1 MARDLYYGEDAR
13 TRLQAGMDQLADAV
27 KATIG
32 PRGRNV
38 LVSGIGG
45 KPVITNEA
53 SGVTRDFELSDISE
67 NLGAQMLREVATKTN
82 DAVGDGTTTAI
93 LLTQAIIR
101 EGIKNMAAGADPMG
115 LRRGIHGAVDEV
127 VRSIRES
134 AYQLEKKEDIVQ
146 VASIS
151 GADRQT
157 GEMLGDIMEQVGQD
171 GVITVEESKTM
182 ETRFEI
188 VKGSQFDKGYLSE
201 YMVTDPEKMTV
212 EMDEPYLLFTDKKI
226 TDLQDILPIL
236 DQVAQ
241 RRGRLVIV
249 AEDVSGEAL
258 KALVIN
264 KMQGTIEVAAVR
276 APGFGDRKKA
286 LVEELALLTGATVVR
301 EETGFILRDATMDM
315 LGRAEKVTITKD
327 RTVIAGGAGDK
338 DAIQAEI
345 EKLRRQLADA
355 KDEFAVDRARE
366 RLGKL
371 AGGVAVIRVGAA
383 SELELK
389 DKKARLEN
397 AMHAVRAAL
406 AEGIVAGG
414 GVAFCNAIPA
424 VQAYAAAHEGD
435 ERVGAQIV
443 EHALYAP
450 FRQIVE
456 NAGIDGDVAA
466 AEAAGRGAGFGM
478 DVTTGEYV
486 DMVRA
491 GIVDPAK
498 VVRLALENAASMAS
512 VFLTTEANVIDP
524 KDEAWL
530 RAQMAAGRSPFA

>member
-1 MARDLYYGEDAR
+1 MARDLYYGKDAR
-13 TRLQAGMDQLADAV
+13 TRLQNGMDQLADAV
-27 KATIG
+27 KTTIG
-32 PRGRNV
+32 PQGRNV

-67 NLGAQMLREVATKTN
+67 NLGAQMLTEVASKIK
-82 DAVGDGTTTAI
+82 DEVGDGTTTAI
-93 LLTQAIIR
+93 LLTQAIIC

-115 LRRGIHGAVDEV
+115 LRRGIHGAVDAAV
-127 VRSIRES
+127 QSIRES

-151 GADRQT
+151 GADPQT
-157 GEMLGDIMEQVGQD
+157 GEMLGDIMEQVGRD

-182 ETRFEI
+182 DTRFEI
-188 VKGSQFDKGYLSE
+188 VKGSQFDKGYLSG
-201 YMVTDPEKMTV
+201 YMVTDSEKMIV

-258 KALVIN
+258 KALIIN
-264 KMQGTIEVAAVR
+264 KMQGTIEAAAVR

-286 LVEELALLTGATVVR
+286 LVDELALLTGATVVR
-301 EETGFILRDATMDM
+301 EETGFVLRDATMDM
-315 LGRAEKVTITKD
+315 LGRAEKVTISKD
-327 RTVIAGGAGDK
+327 RTVIVGGAGDK
-338 DAIQAEI
+338 EAIQAEI

-371 AGGVAVIRVGAA
+371 AGGVAVIRLGAA

-397 AMHAVRAAL
+397 AMHAVRAAM

-414 GVAFCNAIPA
+414 GVAFCNAISS
-424 VQAYAAAHEGD
+424 VQAYADAREGD

-443 EHALYAP
+443 ARALYAP

-456 NAGIDGDVAA
+456 NAGMDGAVVAT
-466 AEAAGRGAGFGM
+466 EAVKRGVGFGM
-478 DVTTGEYV
+478 DVNTGEYV
-486 DMVRA
+486 DMIQA

-498 VVRLALENAASMAS
+498 VVRLALENAASMAA

-530 RAQMAAGRSPFA
+530 RAQMAAGRSPFV

>member
-13 TRLQAGMDQLADAV
+13 TRLQNGMDQLADAV
-27 KATIG
+27 KTTIG
-32 PRGRNV
+32 PQGRNV

-67 NLGAQMLREVATKTN
+67 NLGAQMLTEVASKIK
-82 DAVGDGTTTAI
+82 DEVGDGTTTAI
-93 LLTQAIIR
+93 LLTQAIIC

-115 LRRGIHGAVDEV
+115 LRRGIHGAVDAAV
-127 VRSIRES
+127 QSIRES

-151 GADRQT
+151 GADPQT
-157 GEMLGDIMEQVGQD
+157 GEMLGDIMEQVGRD

-182 ETRFEI
+182 DTRFEI
-188 VKGSQFDKGYLSE
+188 VKGSQFDKGYLSG
-201 YMVTDPEKMTV
+201 YMVTDSEKMIV

-258 KALVIN
+258 KALIIN
-264 KMQGTIEVAAVR
+264 KMQGTVEAAAVR

-286 LVEELALLTGATVVR
+286 LVDELALLTGATVVR

-315 LGRAEKVTITKD
+315 LGRAEKVTISKD
-327 RTVIAGGAGDK
+327 RTVIVGGAGDK
-338 DAIQAEI
+338 EAIQTEI
-345 EKLRRQLADA
+345 DKLRRQLADA
-355 KDEFAVDRARE
+355 KDEFAEDRARE

-371 AGGVAVIRVGAA
+371 AGGVAVIRLGAA

-397 AMHAVRAAL
+397 AMHAVRAAM

-424 VQAYAAAHEGD
+424 VQAYADAREGD

-443 EHALYAP
+443 ARALYAP

-456 NAGIDGDVAA
+456 NAGMDGAVVA
-466 AEAAGRGAGFGM
+466 AEAAKRGVGFGM

-486 DMVRA
+486 DMIQA

-498 VVRLALENAASMAS
+498 VVRLALENAASMAA

-530 RAQMAAGRSPFA
+530 RAQMAAGRSPFV

>member
-13 TRLQAGMDQLADAV
+13 MRLQNGMDQLADAV
-27 KATIG
+27 KTTIG
-32 PRGRNV
+32 PQGRNV
-38 LVSGIGG
+38 LVSGTGG

-67 NLGAQMLREVATKTN
+67 NLGAQMLTEVAAKIK

-93 LLTQAIIR
+93 LLTQAIIC

-115 LRRGIHGAVDEV
+115 LRRGIHGAVDAAV
-127 VRSIRES
+127 QSIRES

-151 GADRQT
+151 GADPQT

-188 VKGSQFDKGYLSE
+188 VKGSQFDKGYLSG
-201 YMVTDPEKMTV
+201 YMVTDSEKMIV

-241 RRGRLVIV
+241 NRGRLVIV

-258 KALVIN
+258 KALIIN
-264 KMQGTIEVAAVR
+264 KMQGTVEAAAVR

-286 LVEELALLTGATVVR
+286 LVDELALLTGATVVR

-315 LGRAEKVTITKD
+315 LGRAEKVTISKD
-327 RTVIAGGAGDK
+327 RTVIVGGAGDK
-338 DAIQAEI
+338 EAIQTEI
-345 EKLRRQLADA
+345 DKLRRQLADA
-355 KDEFAVDRARE
+355 KDEFAEDRARE

-371 AGGVAVIRVGAA
+371 AGGVAVIRLGAA

-397 AMHAVRAAL
+397 AMHAVRAAM

-424 VQAYAAAHEGD
+424 VQAYADAREGD

-443 EHALYAP
+443 ARALYAP

-456 NAGIDGDVAA
+456 NAGMDGAVVA
-466 AEAAGRGAGFGM
+466 AEAAKRGVGFGM

-486 DMVRA
+486 DMIQA

-498 VVRLALENAASMAS
+498 VVRLALENAASMAA

-530 RAQMAAGRSPFA
+530 RAQMAAGRSPFV

>member
-13 TRLQAGMDQLADAV
+13 TRLQNGMDQLADAV
-27 KATIG
+27 KTTIG
-32 PRGRNV
+32 PQGRNV
-38 LVSGIGG
+38 LVSGTGG

-67 NLGAQMLREVATKTN
+67 NLGAQMLTEVAAKIK

-93 LLTQAIIR
+93 LLTQAIIC

-115 LRRGIHGAVDEV
+115 LRRGIHGAVDAAV
-127 VRSIRES
+127 QSIRES

-151 GADRQT
+151 GADPQT

-188 VKGSQFDKGYLSE
+188 VKGSQFDKGYLSG
-201 YMVTDPEKMTV
+201 YMVTDSEKMIV

-241 RRGRLVIV
+241 NRGRLVIV

-258 KALVIN
+258 KALIIN
-264 KMQGTIEVAAVR
+264 KMQGTVEAAAVR

-286 LVEELALLTGATVVR
+286 LVDELALLTGATVVR

-315 LGRAEKVTITKD
+315 LGRAEKVTISKD
-327 RTVIAGGAGDK
+327 RTVIVGGAGDK
-338 DAIQAEI
+338 EAIQTEI
-345 EKLRRQLADA
+345 DKLRRQLADA
-355 KDEFAVDRARE
+355 KDEFAEDRARE

-371 AGGVAVIRVGAA
+371 AGGVAVIRLGAA

-397 AMHAVRAAL
+397 AMHAVRAAM

-424 VQAYAAAHEGD
+424 VQAYADAREGD

-443 EHALYAP
+443 ARALYAP

-456 NAGIDGDVAA
+456 NAGMDGAVVA
-466 AEAAGRGAGFGM
+466 AEAAKRGVGFGM

-486 DMVRA
+486 DMIQA

-498 VVRLALENAASMAS
+498 VVRLALENAASMAA

-530 RAQMAAGRSPFA
+530 RAQMAAGRSPFV

>member
-13 TRLQAGMDQLADAV
+13 TRLQNGMDQLADAV
-27 KATIG
+27 KTTIG
-32 PRGRNV
+32 PQGRNV

-67 NLGAQMLREVATKTN
+67 NLGAQMLTEVASKIK
-82 DAVGDGTTTAI
+82 DEVGDGTTTAI
-93 LLTQAIIR
+93 LLTQAIIC

-115 LRRGIHGAVDEV
+115 LRRGIHGAVDAAV
-127 VRSIRES
+127 QSIRES

-151 GADRQT
+151 GADPQT
-157 GEMLGDIMEQVGQD
+157 GEMLGDIMEQVGRD

-182 ETRFEI
+182 DTRFEI
-188 VKGSQFDKGYLSE
+188 VKGSQFDKGYLSG
-201 YMVTDPEKMTV
+201 YMVTDSEKMIV

-258 KALVIN
+258 KALIIN
-264 KMQGTIEVAAVR
+264 KMQGTIEAAAVR

-286 LVEELALLTGATVVR
+286 LVDELALLTGATVVR
-301 EETGFILRDATMDM
+301 EETGFVLRDATMDM
-315 LGRAEKVTITKD
+315 LGRAEKVTISKD
-327 RTVIAGGAGDK
+327 RTVIVGGAGDK
-338 DAIQAEI
+338 EAIQAEI

-371 AGGVAVIRVGAA
+371 AGGVAVIRLGAA

-397 AMHAVRAAL
+397 AMHAVRAAM

-414 GVAFCNAIPA
+414 GVAFCNAISS
-424 VQAYAAAHEGD
+424 VQAYADAREGD

-443 EHALYAP
+443 ARALYAP

-456 NAGIDGDVAA
+456 NAGMDGAVVAT
-466 AEAAGRGAGFGM
+466 EAAKRGVGFGM

-486 DMVRA
+486 DMIQA

-498 VVRLALENAASMAS
+498 VVRLALENAASMAA

-530 RAQMAAGRSPFA
+530 RSQMAAGRSPFV

>member
-13 TRLQAGMDQLADAV
+13 TRLQNGMDQLADAV
-27 KATIG
+27 KTTIG
-32 PRGRNV
+32 PQGRNV

-67 NLGAQMLREVATKTN
+67 NLGAQMLTEVATKIK
-82 DAVGDGTTTAI
+82 DEVGDGTTTAI
-93 LLTQAIIR
+93 LLTQAIIC
-101 EGIKNMAAGADPMG
+101 EGIKNMAAGADPMS
-115 LRRGIHGAVDEV
+115 LRRGIHGAVDAAV
-127 VRSIRES
+127 QSVRES

-151 GADRQT
+151 GADPQT

-182 ETRFEI
+182 ETCFEI
-188 VKGSQFDKGYLSE
+188 VKGSQFDKGYLSG
-201 YMVTDPEKMTV
+201 YMVTDSEKMIV

-241 RRGRLVIV
+241 NRGRLVIV

-258 KALVIN
+258 KALIIN
-264 KMQGTIEVAAVR
+264 KMQGTVEAAAVR

-286 LVEELALLTGATVVR
+286 LVDELALLTGATVVR

-315 LGRAEKVTITKD
+315 LGRAEKVTISKD
-327 RTVIAGGAGDK
+327 RTVIVGGAGDK
-338 DAIQAEI
+338 EAIQTEI
-345 EKLRRQLADA
+345 DKLRRQLADA
-355 KDEFAVDRARE
+355 KDEFAEDRARE

-371 AGGVAVIRVGAA
+371 AGGVAVIRLGAA

-397 AMHAVRAAL
+397 AMHAVRAAM

-424 VQAYAAAHEGD
+424 VQAYADACEGD

-443 EHALYAP
+443 ARTLYAP

-456 NAGIDGDVAA
+456 NAGMDGAVVA
-466 AEAAGRGAGFGM
+466 AEAAKRGVGFGM

-486 DMVRA
+486 DMIQA

-498 VVRLALENAASMAS
+498 VVRLALENAASMAA

-530 RAQMAAGRSPFA
+530 RAQMAAGRSPFV

>member
-13 TRLQAGMDQLADAV
+13 TRLQNGMDQLADAV
-27 KATIG
+27 KTTIG
-32 PRGRNV
+32 PQGRNV

-67 NLGAQMLREVATKTN
+67 NLGAQMLTEVATKIK
-82 DAVGDGTTTAI
+82 DEVGDGTTTAI
-93 LLTQAIIR
+93 LLTQAIIC
-101 EGIKNMAAGADPMG
+101 EGIKNMAAGADPMS
-115 LRRGIHGAVDEV
+115 LRRGIHGAVDAAV
-127 VRSIRES
+127 QSVRES

-151 GADRQT
+151 GADSQT
-157 GEMLGDIMEQVGQD
+157 GQMLGDIIEQVGQD

-188 VKGSQFDKGYLSE
+188 VKGSQFDKGYLSG
-201 YMVTDPEKMTV
+201 YMVTDSEKMIV

-241 RRGRLVIV
+241 SRGRLVIV

-258 KALVIN
+258 KALIIN
-264 KMQGTIEVAAVR
+264 KMQGTVEVAAVR

-286 LVEELALLTGATVVR
+286 LVDELALLTGATVVR

-315 LGRAEKVTITKD
+315 LGRAEKVTISKD
-327 RTVIAGGAGDK
+327 RTVIVGGAGDK
-338 DAIQAEI
+338 EAIQTEI

-371 AGGVAVIRVGAA
+371 AGGVAVIRLGAA

-397 AMHAVRAAL
+397 AMHAVRAAM

-424 VQAYAAAHEGD
+424 VQAYADTREGD

-443 EHALYAP
+443 ARALYAP

-456 NAGIDGDVAA
+456 NAGLDSAVVA
-466 AEAAGRGAGFGM
+466 AEATTRGIGFGM

-486 DMVRA
+486 DMIQA

-498 VVRLALENAASMAS
+498 VVRLALENAASMAA

-530 RAQMAAGRSPFA
+530 RAQMAAGRSPFV

>member
-13 TRLQAGMDQLADAV
+13 TRLQNGMDQLADAV
-27 KATIG
+27 KTTIG
-32 PRGRNV
+32 PQGRNV

-67 NLGAQMLREVATKTN
+67 NLGAQMLTEVATKIK
-82 DAVGDGTTTAI
+82 DEVGDGTTTAM
-93 LLTQAIIR
+93 LLTQAIIC
-101 EGIKNMAAGADPMG
+101 EGIKNMAAGADPMS
-115 LRRGIHGAVDEV
+115 LRRGIHGAVDAAV
-127 VRSIRES
+127 QSVRES

-151 GADRQT
+151 GADSQT
-157 GEMLGDIMEQVGQD
+157 GQMLGDIMEQVGQD

-188 VKGSQFDKGYLSE
+188 VKGSQFDKGYLSG
-201 YMVTDPEKMTV
+201 YMVTDSEKMIV

-241 RRGRLVIV
+241 SRGRLVIV

-258 KALVIN
+258 KALIIN
-264 KMQGTIEVAAVR
+264 KMQGTVEVAAVR

-286 LVEELALLTGATVVR
+286 LVDELALLTGATVVR

-315 LGRAEKVTITKD
+315 LGRAEKVTISKD
-327 RTVIAGGAGDK
+327 RTVIVGGAGDK
-338 DAIQAEI
+338 EAIQTEI

-371 AGGVAVIRVGAA
+371 AGGVAVIRLGAA

-397 AMHAVRAAL
+397 AMHAVRAAM

-424 VQAYAAAHEGD
+424 VQAYADTREGD

-443 EHALYAP
+443 ARALYAP

-456 NAGIDGDVAA
+456 NAGLDSAVVA
-466 AEAAGRGAGFGM
+466 AEATTRGIGFGM

-486 DMVRA
+486 DMIQA

-498 VVRLALENAASMAS
+498 VVRLALENAASMAA

-530 RAQMAAGRSPFA
+530 RAQMAAGRSPFV

>member
-13 TRLQAGMDQLADAV
+13 TRLQNGMDQLADAV
-27 KATIG
+27 KTTIG
-32 PRGRNV
+32 PQGRNV

-67 NLGAQMLREVATKTN
+67 NLGAQMLTEVASKIK
-82 DAVGDGTTTAI
+82 DEVGDGTTTAI
-93 LLTQAIIR
+93 LLTQAIIC

-115 LRRGIHGAVDEV
+115 LRRGIHGAVDAAV
-127 VRSIRES
+127 QSIRES

-151 GADRQT
+151 GADPQT
-157 GEMLGDIMEQVGQD
+157 GEMLGDIMEQVGRD

-182 ETRFEI
+182 DTRFEI
-188 VKGSQFDKGYLSE
+188 VKGSQFDKGYLSG
-201 YMVTDPEKMTV
+201 YMVTDSEKMIV

-241 RRGRLVIV
+241 CRGRLVIV

-258 KALVIN
+258 KALIIN
-264 KMQGTIEVAAVR
+264 KMQGTIEAAAVR

-286 LVEELALLTGATVVR
+286 LVDELALLTGATVVR
-301 EETGFILRDATMDM
+301 EETGFVLRDATMDM
-315 LGRAEKVTITKD
+315 LGRAEKVTISKD
-327 RTVIAGGAGDK
+327 RTVIVGGAGDK
-338 DAIQAEI
+338 EAILAEI

-371 AGGVAVIRVGAA
+371 AGGVAVIRLGAA

-397 AMHAVRAAL
+397 AMHAVRAAM

-414 GVAFCNAIPA
+414 GVAFCNAISP
-424 VQAYAAAHEGD
+424 VQAYADAREGD

-443 EHALYAP
+443 ARALYAP

-456 NAGIDGDVAA
+456 NAGMDGAVVATEA
-466 AEAAGRGAGFGM
+466 AERGVGFGM

-486 DMVRA
+486 DMIQA

-498 VVRLALENAASMAS
+498 VVRLALENAASMAA

-530 RAQMAAGRSPFA
+530 RAQMAAGRSPFV

>member
-13 TRLQAGMDQLADAV
+13 MRLQNGMDQLADAV
-27 KATIG
+27 KTTIG
-32 PRGRNV
+32 PQGRNV
-38 LVSGIGG
+38 LVSGTGG

-67 NLGAQMLREVATKTN
+67 NLGAQMLTEVAAKIK

-93 LLTQAIIR
+93 LLTQAIIC

-115 LRRGIHGAVDEV
+115 LRRGIHGAVDAAV
-127 VRSIRES
+127 QSIRES

-151 GADRQT
+151 GADPQT

-188 VKGSQFDKGYLSE
+188 VKGSQFDKGYLSG
-201 YMVTDPEKMTV
+201 YMVTDSEKMIV

-241 RRGRLVIV
+241 NRGRLVIV

-258 KALVIN
+258 KALIIN
-264 KMQGTIEVAAVR
+264 KMQGTVEAAAVR

-286 LVEELALLTGATVVR
+286 LVDELALLTGATVVR

-315 LGRAEKVTITKD
+315 LGRAEKVTISKD
-327 RTVIAGGAGDK
+327 RTVIVGGAGDK
-338 DAIQAEI
+338 EAIQTEI
-345 EKLRRQLADA
+345 DKLRRQLADA
-355 KDEFAVDRARE
+355 KDEFAEDRARE

-371 AGGVAVIRVGAA
+371 AGGVAVIRLGAA

-397 AMHAVRAAL
+397 AMHAVRAAM

-424 VQAYAAAHEGD
+424 VQAYADAREGD

-443 EHALYAP
+443 ARALYAP

-456 NAGIDGDVAA
+456 NAGMDGAVVA
-466 AEAAGRGAGFGM
+466 AEAAKRGVGFGM
-478 DVTTGEYV
+478 DVTTGDYV
-486 DMVRA
+486 DMIQA

-498 VVRLALENAASMAS
+498 VVRLALENAASMAA

-530 RAQMAAGRSPFA
+530 RAQMAAGRSPFV

>member
-45 KPVITNEA
+45 KPITNEA

-115 LRRGIHGAVDEV
+115 LRRGIHGGGDEV

-201 YMVTDPEKMTV
+201 YMVSR
-212 EMDEPYLLFTDKKI
+212 I
-226 TDLQDILPIL
+226 CCSRIRRSPICRISCRSSIRWRS
-236 DQVAQ
+236 A
-241 RRGRLVIV
+241 
-249 AEDVSGEAL
+249 
-258 KALVIN
+258 
-264 KMQGTIEVAAVR
+264 
-276 APGFGDRKKA
+276 
-286 LVEELALLTGATVVR
+286 
-301 EETGFILRDATMDM
+301 
-315 LGRAEKVTITKD
+315 
-327 RTVIAGGAGDK
+327 AGGWSSW
-338 DAIQAEI
+338 
-345 EKLRRQLADA
+345 RRMCP
-355 KDEFAVDRARE
+355 VRRSRRWSSTRCRARS
-366 RLGKL
+366 R
-371 AGGVAVIRVGAA
+371 
-383 SELELK
+383 
-389 DKKARLEN
+389 
-397 AMHAVRAAL
+397 
-406 AEGIVAGG
+406 
-414 GVAFCNAIPA
+414 
-424 VQAYAAAHEGD
+424 
-435 ERVGAQIV
+435 
-443 EHALYAP
+443 
-450 FRQIVE
+450 
-456 NAGIDGDVAA
+456 
-466 AEAAGRGAGFGM
+466 
-478 DVTTGEYV
+478 
-486 DMVRA
+486 
-491 GIVDPAK
+491 
-498 VVRLALENAASMAS
+498 
-512 VFLTTEANVIDP
+512 
-524 KDEAWL
+524 
-530 RAQMAAGRSPFA
+530 

>member
-13 TRLQAGMDQLADAV
+13 TRLQNGMDQLADAV
-27 KATIG
+27 KTTIG
-32 PRGRNV
+32 PQGRNV

-67 NLGAQMLREVATKTN
+67 NLGAQMLTEVATKIK
-82 DAVGDGTTTAI
+82 DEVGDGTTTAI
-93 LLTQAIIR
+93 LLTQAIIC
-101 EGIKNMAAGADPMG
+101 EGIKNMAAGADPMS
-115 LRRGIHGAVDEV
+115 LRRGIHGAVDAAV
-127 VRSIRES
+127 QSVRES

-151 GADRQT
+151 GADSQT
-157 GEMLGDIMEQVGQD
+157 GQMLGDIMEQVGQD

-188 VKGSQFDKGYLSE
+188 VKGSQFDKGYLSG
-201 YMVTDPEKMTV
+201 YMVTDSEKMIV

-241 RRGRLVIV
+241 SRGRLVIV

-258 KALVIN
+258 KALIIN
-264 KMQGTIEVAAVR
+264 KMQGTVEVAAVR

-286 LVEELALLTGATVVR
+286 LVDELALLTGATVVR

-315 LGRAEKVTITKD
+315 LGRAEKVTISKD
-327 RTVIAGGAGDK
+327 RTVIVGGAGDK
-338 DAIQAEI
+338 EAIQTEI

-371 AGGVAVIRVGAA
+371 AGGVAVIRLGAA

-397 AMHAVRAAL
+397 AMHAVRAAM

-424 VQAYAAAHEGD
+424 VQAYADTREGD

-443 EHALYAP
+443 ARALYAP

-456 NAGIDGDVAA
+456 NAGLDSAVVA
-466 AEAAGRGAGFGM
+466 AEATTRGIGFGM

-486 DMVRA
+486 DMIQA

-498 VVRLALENAASMAS
+498 VVRLALENAASMAA

-530 RAQMAAGRSPFA
+530 RAQMAAGRSPFV

>member
-13 TRLQAGMDQLADAV
+13 TRLQNGMDQLADAV
-27 KATIG
+27 KTTIG
-32 PRGRNV
+32 PQGRNV

-53 SGVTRDFELSDISE
+53 SGVTRDFELGDISE
-67 NLGAQMLREVATKTN
+67 NLGAQMLTEVASKIK
-82 DAVGDGTTTAI
+82 DEVGDGTTTAI
-93 LLTQAIIR
+93 LLTQAIIC

-115 LRRGIHGAVDEV
+115 LRRGIHGAVDAAV
-127 VRSIRES
+127 QSIRES

-151 GADRQT
+151 GADPQT
-157 GEMLGDIMEQVGQD
+157 GEMLGDIMEQVGRD

-182 ETRFEI
+182 DTRFEI
-188 VKGSQFDKGYLSE
+188 VKGSQFDKGYLSG
-201 YMVTDPEKMTV
+201 YMVTDSEKMIV

-258 KALVIN
+258 KALIIN
-264 KMQGTIEVAAVR
+264 KMQGTIEAAAVR

-286 LVEELALLTGATVVR
+286 LVDELALLTGATVVR
-301 EETGFILRDATMDM
+301 EETGFVLRDATMDM
-315 LGRAEKVTITKD
+315 LGRAEKVTISKD
-327 RTVIAGGAGDK
+327 RTVIVGGAGDK
-338 DAIQAEI
+338 EAIQAEI

-371 AGGVAVIRVGAA
+371 AGGVAVIRLGAA

-397 AMHAVRAAL
+397 AMHAVRAAM

-414 GVAFCNAIPA
+414 GVAFCNAISS
-424 VQAYAAAHEGD
+424 VQAYADAREGD

-443 EHALYAP
+443 ARALYAP

-456 NAGIDGDVAA
+456 NAGMDGAVVATEA
-466 AEAAGRGAGFGM
+466 AERGVGFGM

-486 DMVRA
+486 DMIQA

-498 VVRLALENAASMAS
+498 VVRLALENAASMAA

-530 RAQMAAGRSPFA
+530 RAQMAAGRSPFV

>member
-13 TRLQAGMDQLADAV
+13 TRLQNGMDQLADAV
-27 KATIG
+27 KTTIG
-32 PRGRNV
+32 PQGRNV

-67 NLGAQMLREVATKTN
+67 NLGAQMLTEVASKIK
-82 DAVGDGTTTAI
+82 DEVGDGTTTAI
-93 LLTQAIIR
+93 LLTQAIIC
-101 EGIKNMAAGADPMG
+101 EGIKNMAAGADPMS
-115 LRRGIHGAVDEV
+115 LRRGIHGAVDAAV
-127 VRSIRES
+127 QSVRES

-151 GADRQT
+151 GADSQT
-157 GEMLGDIMEQVGQD
+157 GQMLGDIMEQVGQD

-188 VKGSQFDKGYLSE
+188 VKGSQFDKGYLSG
-201 YMVTDPEKMTV
+201 YMVTDSEKMIV

-241 RRGRLVIV
+241 SRGRLVIV

-258 KALVIN
+258 KALIIN
-264 KMQGTIEVAAVR
+264 KMQGTVEVAAVR

-286 LVEELALLTGATVVR
+286 LVDELALLTGATVVR

-315 LGRAEKVTITKD
+315 LGRAEKVTISKD
-327 RTVIAGGAGDK
+327 RTVIVGGAGDK
-338 DAIQAEI
+338 EAIQTEI

-371 AGGVAVIRVGAA
+371 AGGVAVIRLGAA

-397 AMHAVRAAL
+397 AMHAVRAAM

-424 VQAYAAAHEGD
+424 VQAYADTREGD

-443 EHALYAP
+443 ARALYAP

-456 NAGIDGDVAA
+456 NAGLDSAVVA
-466 AEAAGRGAGFGM
+466 AEATTRGIGFGM

-486 DMVRA
+486 DMIQA

-498 VVRLALENAASMAS
+498 VVRLALENAASMAA

-530 RAQMAAGRSPFA
+530 RAQMAAGRSPFV

>member
-13 TRLQAGMDQLADAV
+13 NRLQAGMDQLTNVV

-32 PRGRNV
+32 PCGRNV
-38 LVSGIGG
+38 VVSGIGG
-45 KPVITNEA
+45 KPVITNET
-53 SGVTRDFELSDISE
+53 SGVTRDFELSNISE
-67 NLGAQMLREVATKTN
+67 NLGAQMLKEVATKIN
-82 DAVGDGTTTAI
+82 DTVGDGTTTAI
-93 LLTQAIIR
+93 LLTQAIIS
-101 EGIKNMAAGADPMG
+101 EGIKNMAAGAEPMG
-115 LRRGIHGAVDEV
+115 LRRGIHGAVDAV
-127 VRSIRES
+127 IRSIGKS

-146 VASIS
+146 VAAIA
-151 GADRQT
+151 GADQET

-182 ETRFEI
+182 ETSFEI
-188 VKGSQFDKGYLSE
+188 VKGTQFDKGYLSE
-201 YMVTDPEKMTV
+201 YMVTDTEKMAV

-226 TDLQDILPIL
+226 TDLQDIIPIL
-236 DQVAQ
+236 EQVAQ
-241 RRGRLVIV
+241 RHARLVIV
-249 AEDVSGEAL
+249 ADDVSGEAL

-276 APGFGDRKKA
+276 APGFGERKKA
-286 LVEELALLTGATVVR
+286 LEEELALLTGATVIR
-301 EETGFILRDATMDM
+301 EETGYVLREATMDM

-327 RTVIAGGAGDK
+327 RTLIVGGAGDK
-338 DAIQAEI
+338 AAIQAEI
-345 EKLRRQLADA
+345 EKLRQQLADA
-355 KDEFAVDRARE
+355 KDEYAEDRARE

-371 AGGVAVIRVGAA
+371 AGGVAVIRVGAV

-389 DKKARLEN
+389 DKKSRLDN

-414 GVAFCNAIPA
+414 GVAFCNAIPE
-424 VQAYAAAHEGD
+424 VRAYAASCTGD
-435 ERVGAQIV
+435 ERVGAEIV

-450 FRQIVE
+450 FKQIVE
-456 NAGIDGDVAA
+456 NAGMDGDVAVDESA
-466 AEAAGRGAGFGM
+466 KRGLGWGM

-486 DMVRA
+486 DMVAA

-498 VVRLALENAASMAS
+498 VVRLALENASSMAV

>member
-13 TRLQAGMDQLADAV
+13 NRLQAGMDQLTNVV

-32 PRGRNV
+32 PCGRNV
-38 LVSGIGG
+38 VVSGIGG
-45 KPVITNEA
+45 KPVITNET
-53 SGVTRDFELSDISE
+53 SGVTRDFELSNISE
-67 NLGAQMLREVATKTN
+67 NLGAQMLKEVATKIN
-82 DAVGDGTTTAI
+82 DTVGDGTTTAI
-93 LLTQAIIR
+93 LLTQAIIS
-101 EGIKNMAAGADPMG
+101 EGIKNMAAGAEPMG
-115 LRRGIHGAVDEV
+115 LRRGIHGAVDAV
-127 VRSIRES
+127 IRSIGKS

-146 VASIS
+146 VAAIA
-151 GADRQT
+151 GADQET

-182 ETRFEI
+182 ETSFEI
-188 VKGSQFDKGYLSE
+188 VKGTQFDKGYLSE
-201 YMVTDPEKMTV
+201 YMVTDTEKMAV

-226 TDLQDILPIL
+226 TDLQDIIPIL
-236 DQVAQ
+236 EQVAQ
-241 RRGRLVIV
+241 RHARLVIV
-249 AEDVSGEAL
+249 ADDVSGEAL

-276 APGFGDRKKA
+276 APGFGERKKA
-286 LVEELALLTGATVVR
+286 LEEELALLTGATVIR
-301 EETGFILRDATMDM
+301 EETGYVLREATMDM

-327 RTVIAGGAGDK
+327 RTLIVGGAGDK
-338 DAIQAEI
+338 AAIQAEI
-345 EKLRRQLADA
+345 EKLRQQLADA
-355 KDEFAVDRARE
+355 KDEYAEDRARE

-371 AGGVAVIRVGAA
+371 AGGVAVIRVGAV

-389 DKKARLEN
+389 DKKSRLDN

-414 GVAFCNAIPA
+414 GVAFCNAIPE
-424 VQAYAAAHEGD
+424 VQAYAATCTGD
-435 ERVGAQIV
+435 ERVGAEIV

-450 FRQIVE
+450 FKQIVE
-456 NAGIDGDVAA
+456 NAGMDGDVAVDESA
-466 AEAAGRGAGFGM
+466 KRGLGWGM

-486 DMVRA
+486 DMVAA

-498 VVRLALENAASMAS
+498 VVRLALENASSMAV

>member
-13 TRLQAGMDQLADAV
+13 NRLQAGMDQLTNVV

-32 PRGRNV
+32 PCGRNV
-38 LVSGIGG
+38 VVSGIGG
-45 KPVITNEA
+45 KPVITNET
-53 SGVTRDFELSDISE
+53 SGVTRDFELSNISE
-67 NLGAQMLREVATKTN
+67 NLGAQMLKEVATKIN

-93 LLTQAIIR
+93 LLTQAIIS
-101 EGIKNMAAGADPMG
+101 EGIKNMAAGAEPMG
-115 LRRGIHGAVDEV
+115 LRRGIHGAVDAV
-127 VRSIRES
+127 IRSIGKS

-146 VASIS
+146 VAAIA
-151 GADRQT
+151 GADQET

-182 ETRFEI
+182 ETSFEI
-188 VKGSQFDKGYLSE
+188 VKGTQFDKGYLSE
-201 YMVTDPEKMTV
+201 YMVTDTEKMAV

-226 TDLQDILPIL
+226 TDLQDIIPIL
-236 DQVAQ
+236 EQVAQ
-241 RRGRLVIV
+241 RHARLVIV
-249 AEDVSGEAL
+249 ADDVSGEAL

-276 APGFGDRKKA
+276 APGFGERKKA
-286 LVEELALLTGATVVR
+286 LEEELALLTGATVIR
-301 EETGFILRDATMDM
+301 EETGYVLREATMDM

-327 RTVIAGGAGDK
+327 RTLIVGGAGDK
-338 DAIQAEI
+338 AAIQAEI
-345 EKLRRQLADA
+345 EKLRQQLADA
-355 KDEFAVDRARE
+355 KDEYAEDRARE

-371 AGGVAVIRVGAA
+371 AGGVAVIRVGAV

-389 DKKARLEN
+389 DKKSRLDN

-414 GVAFCNAIPA
+414 GVAFCNAIPE
-424 VQAYAAAHEGD
+424 VQAYAATCTGD
-435 ERVGAQIV
+435 ERVGAEIV
-443 EHALYAP
+443 EHALKGVDYG
-450 FRQIVE
+450 VLC
-456 NAGIDGDVAA
+456 NAGMDGDVAVDESA
-466 AEAAGRGAGFGM
+466 KRGLGWGM

-486 DMVRA
+486 DMVAA

-498 VVRLALENAASMAS
+498 VVRLALENASSMAV

>member
-13 TRLQAGMDQLADAV
+13 NRLQAGMDQLTNVV

-32 PRGRNV
+32 PCGRNV
-38 LVSGIGG
+38 VVSGIGG
-45 KPVITNEA
+45 KPVITNET
-53 SGVTRDFELSDISE
+53 SGVTRDFELSNISE
-67 NLGAQMLREVATKTN
+67 NLGAQMLKEVATKIN

-93 LLTQAIIR
+93 LLTQAIIS
-101 EGIKNMAAGADPMG
+101 EGIKNMAAGAEPMG
-115 LRRGIHGAVDEV
+115 LRRGIHGAVDAV
-127 VRSIRES
+127 IRSIGKS

-146 VASIS
+146 VAAIA
-151 GADRQT
+151 GADQET

-182 ETRFEI
+182 ETSFEI
-188 VKGSQFDKGYLSE
+188 VKGTQFDKGYLSE
-201 YMVTDPEKMTV
+201 YMVTDTEKMAV

-226 TDLQDILPIL
+226 TDLQDIIPIL
-236 DQVAQ
+236 EQVAQ
-241 RRGRLVIV
+241 RHARLVIV
-249 AEDVSGEAL
+249 ADDVSGEAL

-276 APGFGDRKKA
+276 APGFGERKKA
-286 LVEELALLTGATVVR
+286 LEEELALLTGATVIR
-301 EETGFILRDATMDM
+301 EETGYVLREATMDM

-327 RTVIAGGAGDK
+327 RTLIVGGAGDK
-338 DAIQAEI
+338 AAIQAEI
-345 EKLRRQLADA
+345 EKLRQQLADA
-355 KDEFAVDRARE
+355 KDEYAEDRARE

-371 AGGVAVIRVGAA
+371 AGGVAVIRVGAV

-389 DKKARLEN
+389 DKKSRLDN

-414 GVAFCNAIPA
+414 GVAFCNAIPE
-424 VQAYAAAHEGD
+424 VRAYAATCTGD
-435 ERVGAQIV
+435 ERVGAEIV

-450 FRQIVE
+450 FKQIVE
-456 NAGIDGDVAA
+456 NAGMDGDVAVDESA
-466 AEAAGRGAGFGM
+466 KRGLGWGM

-486 DMVRA
+486 DMVAA

-498 VVRLALENAASMAS
+498 VVRLALENASSMAV

>member
-1 MARDLYYGEDAR
+1 
-13 TRLQAGMDQLADAV
+13 
-27 KATIG
+27 
-32 PRGRNV
+32 
-38 LVSGIGG
+38 
-45 KPVITNEA
+45 
-53 SGVTRDFELSDISE
+53 
-67 NLGAQMLREVATKTN
+67 
-82 DAVGDGTTTAI
+82 
-93 LLTQAIIR
+93 
-101 EGIKNMAAGADPMG
+101 MAAGVDPMG
-115 LRRGIHGAVDEV
+115 LRRGIHGAVDAAV
-127 VRSIRES
+127 QSIRES

-151 GADRQT
+151 GADPQT
-157 GEMLGDIMEQVGQD
+157 GEMLGDIMEQVGRD

-182 ETRFEI
+182 NTRFEI
-188 VKGSQFDKGYLSE
+188 VKGSQFDKGYLSG
-201 YMVTDPEKMTV
+201 YMVTDSEKMIV

-258 KALVIN
+258 KALIIN
-264 KMQGTIEVAAVR
+264 KMQGTIEAAAVR

-286 LVEELALLTGATVVR
+286 LVDELALLTGATVVR
-301 EETGFILRDATMDM
+301 EETGFVLRDATMDM
-315 LGRAEKVTITKD
+315 LGRAEKVTISKD
-327 RTVIAGGAGDK
+327 RTVIVGGAGDK
-338 DAIQAEI
+338 EAIQAEI

-371 AGGVAVIRVGAA
+371 AGGVAVIRLGAA

-389 DKKARLEN
+389 DKKVRLEN
-397 AMHAVRAAL
+397 AMHAVRAAM

-414 GVAFCNAIPA
+414 GVAFCNAISS
-424 VQAYAAAHEGD
+424 VQAYADAREGD

-443 EHALYAP
+443 ARALYAP

-456 NAGIDGDVAA
+456 NAGMDGAVVAT
-466 AEAAGRGAGFGM
+466 EAAKRGVGFGM

-486 DMVRA
+486 DMIQA

-498 VVRLALENAASMAS
+498 VVRLALENAASMAA
-512 VFLTTEANVIDP
+512 VFLTTEANCIDP

-530 RAQMAAGRSPFA
+530 RAQMAAGRSPFV